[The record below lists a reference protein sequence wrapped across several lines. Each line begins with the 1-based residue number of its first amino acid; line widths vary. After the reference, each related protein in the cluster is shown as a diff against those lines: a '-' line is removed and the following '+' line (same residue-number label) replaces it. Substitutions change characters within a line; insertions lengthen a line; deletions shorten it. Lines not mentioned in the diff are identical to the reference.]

1 MIPSKYNKFAKYSG
15 LAFQLLAYI
24 LVGFFIGKWVDGKM
38 ANKEPY
44 GILFFSTIFLIMA
57 LYSIVK
63 DVLKSE
69 K

>member
-1 MIPSKYNKFAKYSG
+1 LIPSKYNNLAKYSG

-24 LVGFFIGKWVDGKM
+24 LVGFFIGRWVDGKM

-44 GILFFSTIFLIMA
+44 GVLCFSTLFLIMA

-63 DVLKSE
+63 DVIKSE

>member
-1 MIPSKYNKFAKYSG
+1 
-15 LAFQLLAYI
+15 
-24 LVGFFIGKWVDGKM
+24 VGFFIGKWVDAKM